1 MKTNEKAVAAETGQT
16 AQEINQFDYN
26 ILSHQVP
33 NDILTELAEM
43 QKRYTE
49 IYNNHGLCG
58 LMPGKDGIC
67 HGVQL
72 SETAFIETFSE
83 YEVAD
88 RGAEQEYPEEPYA
101 FIDGTRFF
109 CIREL
114 RDV

>member
-1 MKTNEKAVAAETGQT
+1 MSD
-16 AQEINQFDYN
+16 INT
-26 ILSHQVP
+26 LSKSSLSIPEEV
-33 NDILTELAEM
+33 LLELAEM

-88 RGAEQEYPEEPYA
+88 RGADQEYPEELYA

-109 CIREL
+109 CIR
-114 RDV
+114 RAQ